1 MFSWEAHFL
10 SNPCP
15 LPSPPVHWYQ
25 GPSQPIE
32 SPSQLSPL
40 SSQCLSSHSGAKCWL
55 ITATRPRTLNRAK
68 WWELTMSKSAVRS
81 GSRNMDLGKPA
92 PRNSRT
98 AADISRES
106 HVRKK
111 WMFSNHMLYRIFVQ
125 NCVIWT
131 STNLLSN
138 AYIWRSIYL
147 DSPTIVGRNSVF
159 LSNWTAHIYVH
170 SPFLWYGAVHLDGS
184 KII

>member
-1 MFSWEAHFL
+1 
-10 SNPCP
+10 
-15 LPSPPVHWYQ
+15 
-25 GPSQPIE
+25 
-32 SPSQLSPL
+32 
-40 SSQCLSSHSGAKCWL
+40 
-55 ITATRPRTLNRAK
+55 
-68 WWELTMSKSAVRS
+68 MSKSAVRS

-131 STNLLSN
+131 SKNNCQMLIFGEASIWTVQRLWVVILYFCPIGRLTYMYIVHFYDMELSIWTDPKLFKCIVQMDDIYLSN
-138 AYIWRSIYL
+138 RTHHHL
-147 DSPTIVGRNSVF
+147 DSPR
-159 LSNWTAHIYVH
+159 LQ
-170 SPFLWYGAVHLDGS
+170 L
-184 KII
+184 